1 MADIEAFPFPTSTS
15 LTVHTLLVN
24 LLDVTPPVWRRL
36 VVPSALPLSTIHRI
50 VQIAMG
56 WQNVH
61 LHEWE
66 VGEVTYGPPDEE
78 DWGENL
84 ADEAATLLG
93 DVAPVDTSLMYRYD
107 FGDGWEH
114 LVVVEA
120 IDPYDARVAPLQC
133 LGGARGC
140 PPEDCGGPMG
150 YEHLLDALA
159 DPADPEHEELTEI
172 YGDSIDPEAFDRQR
186 VNATLEMF
194 WRSI

>member
-1 MADIEAFPFPTSTS
+1 MADIEAFPLPASDS
-15 LTVHTLLVN
+15 LTAHTLLVT

-36 VVPSALPLSTIHRI
+36 VVPSALPLSLVHHI

-56 WQNVH
+56 WQEAH

-66 VGEVTYGPPDEE
+66 VGDVTYGPADEE
-78 DWGENL
+78 DWGDGL
-84 ADEAATLLG
+84 ANEAAALLG

-120 IDPYDARVAPLQC
+120 VDPSDLAVPPLRC
-133 LGGARGC
+133 LGGARAC
-140 PPEDCGGPMG
+140 PPEDCGGAIG

-172 YGDSIDPEAFDRQR
+172 YGDSIDPEGFDRQQ
-186 VNATLEMF
+186 VNATLEML
-194 WRSI
+194 WRAV